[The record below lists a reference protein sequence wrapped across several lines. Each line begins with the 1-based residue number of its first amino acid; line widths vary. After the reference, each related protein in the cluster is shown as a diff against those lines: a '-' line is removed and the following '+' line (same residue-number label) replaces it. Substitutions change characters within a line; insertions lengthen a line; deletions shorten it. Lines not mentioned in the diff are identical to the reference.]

1 MIEKLLSLIRD
12 LENISTC
19 CGLKQNAKGGRMTKQ
34 KSIIQIMYETILENG
49 GPTGPISKAI
59 VDTVEGRSTQKE
71 ISEDKKVIIQF
82 KKFNR

>member
-1 MIEKLLSLIRD
+1 MSDK
-12 LENISTC
+12 
-19 CGLKQNAKGGRMTKQ
+19 
-34 KSIIQIMYETILENG
+34 KSIIQRMYKTILENG

-59 VDTVEGRSTQKE
+59 VDTVEGRSMQKE